1 MKTKLFVFVFLEQR
15 ERELKV
21 FSKKNKIEKQQNKQ
35 QQSTENK
42 DNKSSSSATSNI
54 KKTVVGKKKV
64 AAIKEKKK
72 KEVKMVTKKKPP
84 KEVAET
90 IAIND
95 ENGGMTRFKRNLRPR
110 RSSTM
115 LDDYI
120 MTDSDE
126 DEESLEEE
134 LPVVVDAKKCRQAAS
149 KLSLSKTKV
158 VDDLKYQKCKL
169 SSTEESAKKNLKI
182 NKTDLKPK
190 KDLNKMDS
198 EVKKSLSET
207 KSKSI
212 LLIKCDKEPEIKNN
226 NKTCTAADKK
236 TEKLSKHKT
245 EIVAITKE
253 ANNKTIDEGSKNAEK
268 IVPPT
273 NNKNH
278 NKNSNSSS
286 SSSSSSNSNNCTNN
300 KKQQQPSKKGSESNK
315 KKGNLD
321 LYNNNKKKSS
331 SLLIASSSMS
341 MFTSDIESQMMR
353 EELLERM
360 AANFDTKP
368 PSTTIAIGEDARK
381 NVVAVDCIVEEKKK
395 TAEESGDFVIVPP
408 VEKSTIDNDKNLK
421 SVNNKQEFKI
431 VSKTENVV
439 VMAAKEENVVV
450 VVDKVAKTESLVV
463 PFDKVEKVEN
473 IVFQTITKD
482 LFLGGEQ
489 KEIKINIP
497 DYFQLPNRFKQ
508 DDGLSVLSEICS
520 ALPRFNEPFVSNRLL
535 LNKLPMA
542 VESSFVKYVPPS
554 LLPPPLTS
562 TTTTTTVTTIVTTS
576 GEEKT
581 KEDKS
586 SSMIAVVDPPPL
598 PSPSFESRTMKI
610 VNLAR
615 CGSKSTI
622 NTATTVGGCT
632 SNDKKDLAVSWRQ
645 AFKNVKLPKNGLTST
660 APAISV
666 GSNLIDWTKKKQ
678 SNDGQ
683 SPKIKTTCCPDD
695 SIAKTSS
702 PSAPSQSSFL
712 RVNGVTAEK
721 KTTSTKHSNLC
732 QNTCCESKTTTTTN
746 AASYLAKTTILNST
760 KYDLKFEKRS
770 SAMVSSVGSERQ
782 QQQQQ
787 QQQQHQHQHYHQQQ
801 HHQQQHQQRKDTVG
815 DVSSSDDQS
824 PEKKIFNQRRLSTNQ
839 SCSGNSSDAFSPDN
853 ETSVYAF
860 QPDLPVAS
868 TPFRRNKPQSPAKS
882 RTVSPNTSI
891 AVSTRYDF
899 ILVNIFMGF

>member
-1 MKTKLFVFVFLEQR
+1 LSFFLEQR

-21 FSKKNKIEKQQNKQ
+21 FSKKNKIERQQNEQ
-35 QQSTENK
+35 QQLTENK
-42 DNKSSSSATSNI
+42 DNKSSSSATSNM
-54 KKTVVGKKKV
+54 KNTVVGKKKV
-64 AAIKEKKK
+64 AAVKEKKK
-72 KEVKMVTKKKPP
+72 KEMKMVIKKKPL

-90 IAIND
+90 IAING

-126 DEESLEEE
+126 DEESSEEE
-134 LPVVVDAKKCRQAAS
+134 LPVIVDVKKCKQVAS
-149 KLSLSKTKV
+149 RLSLSKTKM
-158 VDDLKYQKCKL
+158 VDNLKYQKCKL
-169 SSTEESAKKNLKI
+169 SNTEESAKKNLKI

-253 ANNKTIDEGSKNAEK
+253 ANNKTIDEGSKNTGK

-273 NNKNH
+273 NNKIN

-286 SSSSSSNSNNCTNN
+286 SNSSISNNNNSTNN

-321 LYNNNKKKSS
+321 LYNNNKKKLS
-331 SLLIASSSMS
+331 SLLIASSSAS
-341 MFTSDIESQMMR
+341 MFTSDIDSQMIK

-360 AANFDTKP
+360 AANFDAKLP
-368 PSTTIAIGEDARK
+368 VTTIAIGEGTRK
-381 NVVAVDCIVEEKKK
+381 NVTAVDGIVEEKK
-395 TAEESGDFVIVPP
+395 TAEENGVLLITPP
-408 VEKSTIDNDKNLK
+408 VEKSIIDNDKNSKL
-421 SVNNKQEFKI
+421 VNDKQEFKV

-482 LFLGGEQ
+482 LFLGGQQ

-554 LLPPPLTS
+554 LLPPSLTS
-562 TTTTTTVTTIVTTS
+562 TTTTTTVTTIVTAS
-576 GEEKT
+576 GDEKT

-586 SSMIAVVDPPPL
+586 SSMMAVVPPPPL
-598 PSPSFESRTMKI
+598 PPPSFESRTVKI

-615 CGSKSTI
+615 GGSKSTI
-622 NTATTVGGCT
+622 NNSTTVGGDT
-632 SNDKKDLAVSWRQ
+632 LNDKTDLAVSWRQ
-645 AFKNVKLPKNGLTST
+645 AFKNVKLPKNGLTSAAT
-660 APAISV
+660 SV
-666 GSNLIDWTKKKQ
+666 GSNLIGWTKKKQ
-678 SNDGQ
+678 SYDGQ
-683 SPKIKTTCCPDD
+683 SPKIKTTCCSDD

-702 PSAPSQSSFL
+702 SPTPSQSSFL
-712 RVNGVTAEK
+712 RVNGVTVDK
-721 KTTSTKHSNLC
+721 KTTFTKHSNLC
-732 QNTCCESKTTTTTN
+732 QSTCCEPKTMTTTN
-746 AASYLAKTTILNST
+746 TASYLAKTTILNSS

-782 QQQQQ
+782 QQQ
-787 QQQQHQHQHYHQQQ
+787 HQHHHQQQ
-801 HHQQQHQQRKDTVG
+801 HHQQQHQQRKDAVG

-891 AVSTRYDF
+891 AVSTRYSF
-899 ILVNIFMGF
+899 IVFNIFKSFRTSK